1 MMRSAFSTVG
11 IPELFVMRTI
21 YVTPWMMSGRL
32 IVVDRSRI
40 VPGHVI
46 VVVVPGYVLRG
57 CSISVRARGIN
68 KTNLFGSD
76 EEIREYDRSGGGIN
90 RVSICLRGKYPTD
103 LSIVVVASTYVPE
116 VGEVVEAMGYGLEL
130 GYAMSTELFIEGK
143 IVGYLSD
150 MKGARECIGSCR
162 ITD

>member
-1 MMRSAFSTVG
+1 M
-11 IPELFVMRTI
+11 P
-21 YVTPWMMSGRL
+21 GRL

-40 VPGHVI
+40 VPGHV
-46 VVVVPGYVLRG
+46 VMVVVPGCVPRG

-76 EEIREYDRSGGGIN
+76 EEIHEDDRGGGGIN
-90 RVSICLRGKYPTD
+90 RVSICLRYKYPTD
-103 LSIVVVASTYVPE
+103 LSIIVVASTYVPE
-116 VGEVVEAMGYGLEL
+116 VGEVVKAIGNGLEL

>member
-1 MMRSAFSTVG
+1 M
-11 IPELFVMRTI
+11 P
-21 YVTPWMMSGRL
+21 GRL

-40 VPGHVI
+40 VPGHV
-46 VVVVPGYVLRG
+46 VMVVVPGCVPRG
-57 CSISVRARGIN
+57 CSILVRARGIN

-76 EEIREYDRSGGGIN
+76 EEIHEDNRGGGGIN
-90 RVSICLRGKYPTD
+90 RVSICLRYKYPTD
-103 LSIVVVASTYVPE
+103 LSIIVVASTYVPE
-116 VGEVVEAMGYGLEL
+116 VGKVVKAMGNGLEL

>member
-11 IPELFVMRTI
+11 IPELFVMWTI

-32 IVVDRSRI
+32 IVVDRSGI
-40 VPGHVI
+40 VPGHV
-46 VVVVPGYVLRG
+46 VVVAVPGCVLRG
-57 CSISVRARGIN
+57 CSILVRARGIN

-76 EEIREYDRSGGGIN
+76 EEIREDDRGGGGIN
-90 RVSICLRGKYPTD
+90 RVSICLRCKYPTD
-103 LSIVVVASTYVPE
+103 LSIIVVASTYVPE

-143 IVGYLSD
+143 IVGYLSN
-150 MKGARECIGSCR
+150 MKGAGEHLGSCR